1 MAKEATK
8 LVKTK
13 KIEFTPKNWE
23 KTFFMW
29 MNSIEDWCISRQLWW
44 GHRIPAWYD
53 KDMNVFVGKSELE
66 IRKKHK
72 ISGTLTRDNDVLDT
86 WFSSQL
92 WTFATLGWPK
102 KSKLLKKFHPSSIL
116 VTGFD
121 IIFFWVARMIMIS
134 EKFLKEPPFKK
145 VFIHGL
151 VRDSEGQKMSKSKG
165 NIIDPIDVID
175 GISLE
180 NLVEKR
186 TENLIVP
193 SLREKILKATKKEFP
208 KGIPSYGT
216 DALRLTFTSLASG
229 SRDINFDLKRVEGYR
244 NFCNKLWNASRF
256 INLQCTNYKKT
267 KKLSE
272 DPADKW
278 IRHEFN
284 KCLTEYVDHIDN
296 SRFDLATKVLY
307 EFIWEKFCDWYIEFC
322 KIRLNDSL
330 ISNTEKKYIK
340 NSLLDIFEKTLKMS
354 HPIMPFITEEIWQSF
369 REKFL
374 SKDKSIM
381 VSEFPSK
388 YSMVLRQRNIETIKS
403 VISGIRN
410 IRSEMLISPKTS
422 IKIIVE
428 KNSKLKK
435 LLDENKNYLFSLS
448 KVNEIDG
455 SNIKIP
461 PSAIFIIEG
470 TKLHIPLEGLIDVE
484 AEIERNLKN
493 LEKHNKSFF
502 TLSNQLENK
511 KFLSN
516 APRSLIKERKN
527 NFKEVK
533 LKIST
538 LEKQIKILKKIK

>member
-1 MAKEATK
+1 M
-8 LVKTK
+8 
-13 KIEFTPKNWE
+13 
-23 KTFFMW
+23 
-29 MNSIEDWCISRQLWW
+29 
-44 GHRIPAWYD
+44 
-53 KDMNVFVGKSELE
+53 
-66 IRKKHK
+66 
-72 ISGTLTRDNDVLDT
+72 
-86 WFSSQL
+86 
-92 WTFATLGWPK
+92 
-102 KSKLLKKFHPSSIL
+102 
-116 VTGFD
+116 
-121 IIFFWVARMIMIS
+121 
-134 EKFLKEPPFKK
+134 
-145 VFIHGL
+145 
-151 VRDSEGQKMSKSKG
+151 
-165 NIIDPIDVID
+165 ID

-256 INLQCTNYKKT
+256 INLQCKNYKKT

-272 DPADKW
+272 DPVDKW

-388 YSMVLRQRNIETIKS
+388 YSTVLKQRNIETLKS

-493 LEKHNKSFF
+493 LEKHNKSFL